1 MTDNLNRFTPA
12 AKEVLRFAK
21 TEAIRMRHDSIG
33 PEHIFVGLLME
44 GQSLA
49 GRVLRDMGLRPQKVQ
64 MTVERLS
71 GAGPMRDA
79 LPELRDS
86 TKLLLNI
93 ALDEAQQVR
102 SFDVDTQHLLLALL
116 RQQEGLVLEVLKQ
129 TGLTASIV
137 RRRVLQVMPTTP
149 EAEPQPKAAAP
160 GEKRSAPHGDSLLE
174 QVTLNLTERAR
185 AGELDPVIGRQTE
198 IERVIQVL
206 ARRTKNNPALIG
218 EPGVGKT
225 AIVEGLAQRI
235 VAGSVP
241 GPILDKQVI
250 QLDIGALVAGTM
262 YRGQFEERLKKLLEE
277 LKNAHTILFI
287 DEVHMLVG
295 AGAAGS
301 SIDAANILKPALA
314 RGELQCIG
322 ATTLDEYRKHIESD
336 AALERRF
343 QPIMIEEPNAEE
355 TLEILKGISHAYEKH
370 HRLRIS
376 PPALEEAVRLSSR
389 YVTERHQPDK
399 SIDLIDEA
407 ASRVR
412 MYKSPLALRLR
423 DIFEELQNLRIKR
436 GRMMAEASYEE
447 LEGLNTIEKTLEDE
461 IAQLRR
467 RQEREDEHLVVEP
480 ENIAEI
486 VAMWTGIPLI
496 QLVQAESQRL
506 LAMEQELQKKI
517 VGQDEA
523 IASIAQAVRRARAG
537 LKDPHRPI
545 GSFIFLGP
553 TGVGKTEL
561 AKALASF
568 LFGNEESLIQ
578 LDMSEFMER
587 HTDRKSVV

>member
-241 GPILDKQVI
+241 GPILDKQ
-250 QLDIGALVAGTM
+250 
-262 YRGQFEERLKKLLEE
+262 
-277 LKNAHTILFI
+277 
-287 DEVHMLVG
+287 
-295 AGAAGS
+295 
-301 SIDAANILKPALA
+301 
-314 RGELQCIG
+314 
-322 ATTLDEYRKHIESD
+322 
-336 AALERRF
+336 
-343 QPIMIEEPNAEE
+343 
-355 TLEILKGISHAYEKH
+355 
-370 HRLRIS
+370 
-376 PPALEEAVRLSSR
+376 
-389 YVTERHQPDK
+389 
-399 SIDLIDEA
+399 
-407 ASRVR
+407 
-412 MYKSPLALRLR
+412 
-423 DIFEELQNLRIKR
+423 
-436 GRMMAEASYEE
+436 
-447 LEGLNTIEKTLEDE
+447 
-461 IAQLRR
+461 
-467 RQEREDEHLVVEP
+467 
-480 ENIAEI
+480 
-486 VAMWTGIPLI
+486 
-496 QLVQAESQRL
+496 
-506 LAMEQELQKKI
+506 
-517 VGQDEA
+517 
-523 IASIAQAVRRARAG
+523 
-537 LKDPHRPI
+537 
-545 GSFIFLGP
+545 
-553 TGVGKTEL
+553 
-561 AKALASF
+561 
-568 LFGNEESLIQ
+568 
-578 LDMSEFMER
+578 
-587 HTDRKSVV
+587 